1 MQARWMT
8 ACLDTPRRGPGA
20 EAVVD
25 FWQRVTATWLSP
37 RRGQQQQ
44 FATLV
49 PAAGDGFLRV
59 QDTEAG
65 LPGCHL
71 DLHVDDVR
79 TTMDEAVES
88 GAALVA
94 DLGELVLLRSPNGLP
109 FCLVEHLGE
118 EDRSAPVTW
127 QAPGSSEQVSSLVD
141 QLCIDVSAGALDS
154 EVTWWSG
161 LLGWGQRPASSP
173 EFAVLERPAGQ
184 QLRLLLQRRA
194 PSQAVRSA
202 TARLD
207 MACTDRSARSGPPHR
222 ARRPARPLRRLLGHL
237 ARPSRPALLHHRSQP
252 EHRQPAVLTGTK
264 QRGPKHT
271 TPGALRR
278 QVTLPAHDR
287 LAGAT
292 ARRRSV
298 RRQTGG
304 SLRAVGRSGP
314 MSLRGTVPW

>member
-1 MQARWMT
+1 
-8 ACLDTPRRGPGA
+8 
-20 EAVVD
+20 
-25 FWQRVTATWLSP
+25 
-37 RRGQQQQ
+37 
-44 FATLV
+44 
-49 PAAGDGFLRV
+49 
-59 QDTEAG
+59 
-65 LPGCHL
+65 
-71 DLHVDDVR
+71 
-79 TTMDEAVES
+79 MDEAVES

-118 EDRSAPVTW
+118 KDRPAPVTW
-127 QAPGSSEQVSSLVD
+127 RAPGSSAQVSSLVD
-141 QLCIDVSAGALDS
+141 QLCIDVSAGAFDR

-184 QLRLLLQRRA
+184 PLRLLLQRRA
-194 PSQAVRSA
+194 PSEAVRSA
-202 TARLD
+202 TAHLD
-207 MACTDRSARSGPPHR
+207 MACTGRPARSGPPHR
-222 ARRPARPLRRLLGHL
+222 ARRPARPLRRPLGHL

-252 EHRQPAVLTGTK
+252 KHRQPAFLTGTK

-292 ARRRSV
+292 ARRRSFPGRLAGHCERLADLGLCRSEGPCLGGPAAKV
-298 RRQTGG
+298 VFGLRPRGATGASWTSTSKRVASCSHG
-304 SLRAVGRSGP
+304 SHLGNRDRAASDD
-314 MSLRGTVPW
+314 L